1 MLVRLRSTVL
11 SCLLLLTS
19 AQVGCGDDDPGSEP
33 SGDDEAPPTDDS
45 DESPSSVADARTKPP
60 SGDAASPA
68 RIDAGRPSAPSL
80 DATMAPM
87 SPASDAA
94 VRADA
99 ANADMAPIP
108 APVAD
113 DCITDVKPGDH
124 KFTCSNITFLTLV
137 PPACTQRA
145 CGLIFDVHGGTMS
158 GLQMRDN
165 TQLHE
170 LAPSHGFIVVHPS
183 ATPMNTGGSWDLT
196 NDPPKIA
203 DFFKRV
209 IKAFHVDAKRIHFT
223 GFSQGSAVTF
233 YMMCHHSD
241 LLASTAPL
249 SGNSADV
256 SCITRDWKPRI
267 PFLFMSGITD
277 SSLAIETSR
286 TRWEGFIRELE
297 LRGGDVIDT
306 DGHYTR
312 KHWEDPNG
320 LDFDYIE
327 HDYGGQPVLA
337 GHCVPGG
344 IDRMGAPNNFGLNAT
359 TCTTGEIK
367 LHWGKTA
374 LQWFLDHP
382 KP

>member
-1 MLVRLRSTVL
+1 MNVRLRFSALGCVL
-11 SCLLLLTS
+11 GFV
-19 AQVGCGDDDPGSEP
+19 AAHAGCGDDDSP
-33 SGDDEAPPTDDS
+33 ARTA
-45 DESPSSVADARTKPP
+45 DESPSEDDDSDDPQTPVVDARTLAR
-60 SGDAASPA
+60 GRDAATSS
-68 RIDAGRPSAPSL
+68 RLDAGRPSAPSL
-80 DATMAPM
+80 DAMIAPP
-87 SPASDAA
+87 SSAADAGS
-94 VRADA
+94 RADA
-99 ANADMAPIP
+99 TSVEMAPIP
-108 APVAD
+108 PPVAD
-113 DCITDVKPGDH
+113 ECITNVQPGDH
-124 KFTCSNITFLTLV
+124 KFTCSGVTFLTLV
-137 PPACTQRA
+137 PAACTQRA

-170 LAPSHGFIVVHPS
+170 LAPPHGFIVVHPS

-209 IKAFHVDAKRIHFT
+209 IKAFHVDTKRVHFT

-267 PFLFMSGITD
+267 PFLFMSGVTD
-277 SSLAIETSR
+277 ASLAIETSR
-286 TRWEGFIRELE
+286 TRWEGFVRELE

-344 IDRMGAPNNFGLNAT
+344 IDKMGAPNNFGLNAT
-359 TCTTGEIK
+359 TCTTGDIK